1 MDLMVVEVV
10 DEGIEAG
17 FVVEDKVSICGTIVE
32 IVGGGNMRGICW
44 KKF

>member
-10 DEGIEAG
+10 DESIEAG
-17 FVVEDKVSICGTIVE
+17 FVVEDRVSIRGTIME
-32 IVGGGNMRGICW
+32 IVGGRNMRGICW